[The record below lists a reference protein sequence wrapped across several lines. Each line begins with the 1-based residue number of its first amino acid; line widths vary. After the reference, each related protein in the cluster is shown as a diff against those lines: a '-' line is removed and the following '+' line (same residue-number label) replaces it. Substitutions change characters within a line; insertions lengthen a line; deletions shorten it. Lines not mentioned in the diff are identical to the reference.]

1 METKISSFRLIK
13 LIREKV
19 ECIRELMDFLIVRPS
34 TGKTTH
40 LATGRVGPPLASTQG
55 RGGLKL
61 SCSVPHGIKSRLE
74 HVFSAI
80 S

>member
-1 METKISSFRLIK
+1 METKISSFQLIT
-13 LIREKV
+13 LVWEKV

-34 TGKTTH
+34 IGKTAH

-55 RGGLKL
+55 RGGVKL
-61 SCSVPHGIKSRLE
+61 SCSVPHGIKGQLE
-74 HVFSAI
+74 HVFAAI